1 MAEKNQI
8 IEQYNLDKQIST
20 DYFENMESNLLK
32 VVLIN
37 PNMSQVIPQHLMIM
51 KEKFENKIK

>member
-1 MAEKNQI
+1 VAEKNQI

-20 DYFENMESNLLK
+20 NYFENIESDLLK
-32 VVLIN
+32 VVLLN
-37 PNMSQVIPQHLMIM
+37 PDMSQVMSQHLEIL